1 MGVMTKEVIAVIR
14 GLHFSMEDGADKIE
28 TITAAEYFCRGGCH
42 YLVYEDLDEGSG
54 KTTRNLLKCRPQAA
68 ELTRKGVID
77 VHMIFEEH
85 KKNVARYTTPFGS
98 VMIGIDTT
106 KVDID
111 EQQGK
116 IRFSIDYVLEINYE
130 QFANCSISVEISEKN
145 AGIDLAG

>member
-1 MGVMTKEVIAVIR
+1 MTKEVIAVIR

-28 TITAAEYFCRGGCH
+28 TITPAEYYCRGGCH

-111 EQQGK
+111 EQQEQ

-130 QFANCSISVEISEKN
+130 QFANCSISVEIREKN

>member
-1 MGVMTKEVIAVIR
+1 MTKEVIAVIR